1 MIQFWVRF
9 YVNNLIEILNLISNI
24 MIKNALILV
33 FLGLVSISCKCTK
46 TGTVSKLDGTW
57 ELNYIS
63 GPRIAFD
70 GLYPN
75 KKPTIVFD
83 SKENRVSGNSSCN
96 SYTGKL
102 SVDGNKIDF
111 TQPMAMTKM
120 MCGDGQGEQ
129 TYINTLQKITSY
141 DITDDGKTLNLIS
154 GDIAMM
160 RFTKK

>member
-1 MIQFWVRF
+1 MYNSYLFLYDI
-9 YVNNLIEILNLISNI
+9 LILIYHI
-24 MIKNALILV
+24 MIKKALILFV
-33 FLGLVSISCKCTK
+33 LGVVLTSCKCTK
-46 TGTVSKLDGTW
+46 NDSVSKLDGTW

-83 SKENRVSGNSSCN
+83 SKESRVSGNSSCN
-96 SYTGKL
+96 SYNGKL

-111 TQPMAMTKM
+111 TQPMMMTKM
-120 MCGDGQGEQ
+120 MCLDGQGEQ
-129 TYINTLQKITSY
+129 TYISTLQKITSY

-154 GDIAMM
+154 GDVAMM

>member
-1 MIQFWVRF
+1 MV
-9 YVNNLIEILNLISNI
+9 
-24 MIKNALILV
+24 KNTLILV
-33 FLGLVSISCKCTK
+33 ALGIVLVSCNIFKCKK
-46 TGTVSKLDGTW
+46 SDAVSKLDGTW

-63 GPRIAFD
+63 GPRITFE

-102 SVDGNKIDF
+102 SIDGNKTDF
-111 TQPMAMTKM
+111 TQPMIMTKM
-120 MCGDGQGEQ
+120 MCEDGQGEQ
-129 TYINTLQKITSY
+129 TYMNTLQKITSY
-141 DITDDGKTLNLIS
+141 HITDDGKTLNLVS

>member
-1 MIQFWVRF
+1 MV
-9 YVNNLIEILNLISNI
+9 
-24 MIKNALILV
+24 KNALILI
-33 FLGLVSISCKCTK
+33 FLGVVLMSCKCTK
-46 TGTVSKLDGTW
+46 TDSVSKLDGTW

-63 GPRIAFD
+63 GPRIAFE

-83 SKENRVSGNSSCN
+83 SKESRVSGNSSCN

-111 TQPMAMTKM
+111 TQPMVMTKM
-120 MCGDGQGEQ
+120 ACMDGQGEQ
-129 TYINTLQKITSY
+129 TYMSTLEKITSY
-141 DITDDGKTLNLIS
+141 DITDDGKTLNLMS
-154 GDIAMM
+154 GDVAMM

>member
-1 MIQFWVRF
+1 MV
-9 YVNNLIEILNLISNI
+9 
-24 MIKNALILV
+24 KNTLILV
-33 FLGLVSISCKCTK
+33 FLGVVLLSCKCKK
-46 TGTVSKLDGTW
+46 TDTVSKLDGTW

-111 TQPMAMTKM
+111 TQPMVMTKM
-120 MCGDGQGEQ
+120 MCMDGQGEQ
-129 TYINTLQKITSY
+129 TYMSILQKITSY

-154 GDIAMM
+154 GDVAMM

>member
-1 MIQFWVRF
+1 MV
-9 YVNNLIEILNLISNI
+9 
-24 MIKNALILV
+24 KNALILV
-33 FLGLVSISCKCTK
+33 FLGVVLISCKCK
-46 TGTVSKLDGTW
+46 KADATVSKLDGTW

-83 SKENRVSGNSSCN
+83 SKESRVSGNSSCN
-96 SYTGKL
+96 SYNGKL

-111 TQPMAMTKM
+111 TQPMMMTKM
-120 MCGDGQGEQ
+120 ACMDGQGEQ
-129 TYINTLQKITSY
+129 TYMSTLQKITSY

-154 GDIAMM
+154 GDIALM

>member
-1 MIQFWVRF
+1 
-9 YVNNLIEILNLISNI
+9 
-24 MIKNALILV
+24 MIKNALILI
-33 FLGLVSISCKCTK
+33 FLGVVLMSCKCTK
-46 TGTVSKLDGTW
+46 TDSVSKLDGTW

-63 GPRIAFD
+63 GPRIAFE

-83 SKENRVSGNSSCN
+83 SKESRVSGNSSCN

-111 TQPMAMTKM
+111 TQPMVMTKM
-120 MCGDGQGEQ
+120 ACMDGQGEQ
-129 TYINTLQKITSY
+129 TYMSTLEKITSY
-141 DITDDGKTLNLIS
+141 DITDDGKTLNLMS
-154 GDIAMM
+154 GDVAMM